1 MVTELWR
8 LPGHC
13 HPLGLP
19 PSPVLGLFL
28 PSVQPLLPGLAG
40 TLTVSLSEGLPGAR
54 SPPQPRPLGL
64 RPILTATRGR
74 SLNVAG
80 FAPELQGR
88 TLSRRESPFLTWRA
102 PSPTHSHSS
111 PGEGPQAHVHP
122 HTLTPARF
130 ILHTCSAAHAC
141 AHAQSARAW
150 NRPLGL
156 EDNGTASGSPG
167 PPGAQGL
174 RLPWSRFRACPVPSW
189 QLGHKTDSFPQ
200 HPRGASERTTGP
212 TGLGA
217 GQEMMG

>member
-40 TLTVSLSEGLPGAR
+40 TLTVPLSEGLPGAWP
-54 SPPQPRPLGL
+54 PPQPRPLGL
-64 RPILTATRGR
+64 RPVLIATRGR

-88 TLSRRESPFLTWRA
+88 TLSRRESPFLIWRA

-130 ILHTCSAAHAC
+130 ILHTCTGMRTCTVC
-141 AHAQSARAW
+141 AGVES
-150 NRPLGL
+150 
-156 EDNGTASGSPG
+156 ASGPG
-167 PPGAQGL
+167 GQWHSKWLAGAPRCTRPQASLESLPRPPGAELAVGVQ
-174 RLPWSRFRACPVPSW
+174 
-189 QLGHKTDSFPQ
+189 D
-200 HPRGASERTTGP
+200 
-212 TGLGA
+212 
-217 GQEMMG
+217 